1 MDAALENE
9 VAKLTDEDEE
19 PATATREK
27 LVWTQRRHSV
37 KKQKVK

>member
-1 MDAALENE
+1 MTGVGAITMDAALENE

-27 LVWTQRRHSV
+27 LV
-37 KKQKVK
+37 